1 MSDDLVALY
10 HATLLEHGVTGYSL
24 EQCRVDYRL
33 GLLASMFIPLIGVQG
48 VDAVAPP
55 PPDASAEDHQAFRDL
70 ITAAEGLIVLMAERN
85 ITAIMEANAG
95 ELLGV

>member
-1 MSDDLVALY
+1 MSDHLVALY

-24 EQCRVDYRL
+24 EQCRNDYRL
-33 GLLASMFIPLIGVQG
+33 GLLVSMFIPLIGVQG

-55 PPDASAEDHQAFRDL
+55 PPDASEEDHQAFRDL